1 MPIYLFKNP
10 NTGEIVQKVQAMN
23 DSHDYSEDGV
33 KFERIFTIPNATIDE
48 SIDPNSSQAFVE
60 KTGKMK
66 GTLGEIWDYSQELSE
81 KRKKIYGSDPVRDK
95 AESKYSQ
102 KRKGMKYK
110 AKVTPSEMP
119 KINID

>member
-10 NTGEIVQKVQAMN
+10 NTGEIVQTVQAMN
-23 DSHDYSEDGV
+23 DSHEYSENGV
-33 KFERIFTIPNATIDE
+33 KFERIFTIPNAMIDE

-81 KRKKIYGSDPVRDK
+81 KREKIYGSDPVRNE

-110 AKVTPSEMP
+110 AKVTPSEIT

>member
-10 NTGEIVQKVQAMN
+10 NTGEIVQTVQAMN
-23 DSHDYSEDGV
+23 DSHEYSENGV
-33 KFERIFTIPNATIDE
+33 KFERIFTIPNAMIDE

-81 KRKKIYGSDPVRDK
+81 KREKIYGSDPVRNE